1 MTYIYKTH
9 GTCSTKI
16 KIDLEDNIIRKVRF
30 INGCSGNLQG
40 VARLVE
46 GMTVEE
52 VIEKLSGISC
62 NGRYTSCP
70 DQLAR
75 AVKEAYDNAG
85 DNEYTE
91 LQIRSIS
98 G

>member
-9 GTCSTKI
+9 GTCSSII
-16 KIDLEDNIIRKVRF
+16 KIDLEDNIVRKVRF
-30 INGCSGNLQG
+30 INGCNGNLQG
-40 VARLVE
+40 IAKLVE
-46 GMTVEE
+46 GMTAEE

-70 DQLAR
+70 DQLAK
-75 AVKEAYDNAG
+75 AVRLAYDRNKS
-85 DNEYTE
+85 NEFTE
-91 LQIRSIS
+91 SQIRTIS